1 MDSSKVKKSFVL
13 FADSISSVRLLT
25 DEQAGKLFKQILEY
39 VNGMEV
45 SLSQDPDIAIMF
57 ETFRTLIDREHEKW
71 EEKCRKN
78 KEASHKRKCYKK
90 KASKDVATL
99 PTSDDNHRQP
109 PTSDDNLRQLPIS
122 DVILSDS
129 DSDNDSDSDSDSD
142 SEGLEAN
149 ASLKPMVGE
158 RYPFDEIW
166 RMYGKPYGN
175 VSTLREKWKRLP
187 ETDKA
192 AIFEYVPTYVASRP
206 EVRYRKNFE
215 NFLSLRVWENEP
227 LTNENHGNEASHQS
241 DASRRQSAMQDAAGL
256 MREYLEG
263 DRQPDA

>member
-1 MDSSKVKKSFVL
+1 MDNSKVKKSFVL
-13 FADSISSVRLLT
+13 FADSISSVKLLT

-45 SLSQDPDIAIMF
+45 SQSEDPAIAIMF
-57 ETFRTLIDREHEKW
+57 ETFRTMIDREHEKW

-90 KASKDVATL
+90 KASRDVATL
-99 PTSDDNHRQP
+99 PTSDDDHCQPPISDDSHRQP
-109 PTSDDNLRQLPIS
+109 SVS

-129 DSDNDSDSDSDSD
+129 DNDSDND

-149 ASLKPMVGE
+149 ASLKPKTGE

-166 RMYGKPYGN
+166 RMYGKPYGD
-175 VSTLREKWKRLP
+175 VSTLREKWNKLP

-192 AIFEYVPTYVASRP
+192 AIFEYVPRYVATRP

-215 NFLSLRVWENEP
+215 NFLSLKVWENEP
-227 LTNENHGNEASHQS
+227 LTNESYGNETSHQR
-241 DASRRQSAMQDAAGL
+241 DVSRRQSAMHDAAGL
-256 MREYLEG
+256 MREYLDG
-263 DRQPDA
+263 DGQPVA